1 MEDTVSARFDMETA
15 VEEGWNHDEKLVP
28 LGYGFFYFS
37 SKKEGVSKM
46 AVAVRLPDGSVRE
59 YARAVTVRDVAESI
73 SQGLLKKAVAGQ
85 VNGRVVDLSA
95 EVPDGAEVRILT
107 LDDKEGLEVYRHS
120 TAHLMAQALKRLYPD
135 VKLGIGPVIEDG
147 FYYDV
152 DLPVRLTPE
161 DLPKIEAEMEKIVK
175 EDLPIVRKVVSREEA
190 IRIYEEVGDQ
200 LKLEIIRDLPEDAV
214 ITIYE
219 QGEFFDLCR
228 GPHLPSTG
236 KIKAFKLLSVAGA
249 YWRGDS
255 NNQMLQ
261 RIYGTA
267 WPKKSQLDEYLHFL
281 EEAKKRDHRR
291 IGRDLKLF
299 MFSEEAPGMPFYLPN
314 GMFIRNELEKFS
326 RELQL
331 AAGYQEVRTPLMMNR
346 RLWEQ
351 SGHWDHYRENMYFT
365 EVDDTYFA
373 LKPMNC
379 PGHMLIFKNEIRSY
393 RDLPLRIAE
402 FGQVHRHELSGAL
415 NGMLRV
421 RTFTQDD
428 AHIFVRPDQIE
439 EELERVLDL
448 VDRIYSVFGFPYTV
462 ELSTRPE
469 NSMGSD
475 ELWEKAESALKN
487 VLDRSGVEYRI
498 NEGDGAFY
506 GPKIDFHIRDALKR
520 SHQCATVQLDFQMPE
535 KFDLSYVGEDNER
548 HRPVVIHR
556 AIFGSIDR
564 FIGVLTEHYG
574 GAFPLWLSPVQA
586 KVIPVSRN
594 FNEYA
599 EKVAQELK
607 GAGIRTELDV
617 RDEKV
622 GYKIREAEV
631 QKVPYMFIVGEK
643 EMSAGAVAVRKRS
656 AGDLGARPL
665 AEVIAELKREIAERR

>member
-1 MEDTVSARFDMETA
+1 MQVTVQ
-15 VEEGWNHDEKLVP
+15 
-28 LGYGFFYFS
+28 
-37 SKKEGVSKM
+37 
-46 AVAVRLPDGSVRE
+46 LPDGAKRV
-59 YARAVTVRDVAESI
+59 YDHPVTVQDVAESI
-73 SQGLLKKAVAGQ
+73 SKSLAKKAVAGKI
-85 VNGRVVDLSA
+85 NGKVVDLNR
-95 EVPDGAEVRILT
+95 EVPDQAEVTILT
-107 LDDKEGLEVYRHS
+107 LDDPEGLEVYRHS

-161 DLPKIEAEMEKIVK
+161 DLPKIEAEMNKIIK
-175 EDLPIVRKVVSREEA
+175 EDHPIIRKVVSREEA
-190 IRIYEEVGDQ
+190 IKIYEEIGDH
-200 LKLEIIRDLPEDAV
+200 LKLEIIQDLPEDAE

-236 KIKAFKLLSVAGA
+236 KIKAFKLLQVSGA

-267 WPKKSQLDEYLHFL
+267 WPKKSQLEEYLYFL
-281 EEAKKRDHRR
+281 EEAKKRDHRKL
-291 IGRDLKLF
+291 GRELKLY
-299 MFSEEAPGMPFYLPN
+299 MFSDEAPGMPFYLPN
-314 GMFIRNELEKFS
+314 GMIIRNELEAFS
-326 RELQL
+326 RELQSQE
-331 AAGYQEVRTPLMMNR
+331 GYLEVRTPLVMNQ

-351 SGHWDHYRENMYFT
+351 SGHWEHYHEDMFFT
-365 EVDDTYFA
+365 QVDDVNYA

-379 PGHMLIFKNEIRSY
+379 PGHMLIYKNEIRSY

-402 FGQVHRHELSGAL
+402 FGQVHRNELSGAL

-428 AHIFVRPDQIE
+428 AHLFVRPDQIE
-439 EELERVLDL
+439 EEINKVIQL
-448 VDRIYSVFGFPYTV
+448 VDKMYSVFGFPYTI

-469 NSMGSD
+469 DSMGSD
-475 ELWEKAESALKN
+475 ELWEKAEAALKN
-487 VLDRSGVEYRI
+487 VLDQSGVEYRI

-535 KFDLSYVGEDNER
+535 KFDLTYIGEDNER

-564 FIGVLTEHYG
+564 FMGILVEHYG
-574 GAFPLWLSPVQA
+574 GAFPMWLAPVQ
-586 KVIPVSRN
+586 VRIIPISRQ
-594 FNEYA
+594 FNDYA
-599 EKVAQELK
+599 AGVLKELK
-607 GAGIRTELDV
+607 QAGIRAELDA

-622 GYKIREAEV
+622 GYKIREAQV
-631 QKVPYMFIVGEK
+631 QKVPVMLVIGEK
-643 EMSAGAVAVRKRS
+643 EVESNTVAVRRRKE
-656 AGDLGARPL
+656 GDLGAKKL
-665 AEVIAELKREIAERR
+665 SEVIAEIKEEIRLKK